1 MPPEMSRFS
10 PYQGPAGAVRAPGQY
25 WAAPSVPMARPE
37 RRLLARTCA
46 IVLGVL
52 GVLMLLGAAAF
63 VVGRKDAIASPARSL
78 VQEPC
83 AQYRELSIRAHGGTD
98 EALARQI
105 INWIAA
111 NTTTFDQAAALD
123 PDIAD
128 AAGAMHALNGV
139 FADPA
144 SMARTTRDE
153 IDRMEAPLA
162 HACVW
167 GPGRA

>member
-1 MPPEMSRFS
+1 MPPAMSTFS
-10 PYQGPAGAVRAPGQY
+10 PHQSPTGAVRAPSPY
-25 WAAPSVPMARPE
+25 WAAPSVPMTRPK
-37 RRLLARTCA
+37 RRVLVGVCA
-46 IVLGVL
+46 IVMGVL
-52 GVLMLLGAAAF
+52 GVLMVLGAAAL

-98 EALARQI
+98 EGLARQI
-105 INWIAA
+105 VNWMAA
-111 NTTTFDQAAALD
+111 NTTTFDQAAAID
-123 PDIAD
+123 PNMAD

-144 SMARTTRDE
+144 RMARTAREE